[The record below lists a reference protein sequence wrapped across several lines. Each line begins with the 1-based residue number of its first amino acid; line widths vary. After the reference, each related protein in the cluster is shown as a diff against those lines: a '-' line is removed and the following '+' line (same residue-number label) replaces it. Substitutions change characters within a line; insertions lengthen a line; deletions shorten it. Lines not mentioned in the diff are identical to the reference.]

1 MKAEYEGYAGGVLI
15 LKKKKEE
22 EDECCWPVCRSQV

>member
-22 EDECCWPVCRSQV
+22 EDEYCWPVCRSQV